1 MVSADRSHLGAN
13 ATGKPAIPE
22 ALCCQVHGLVSHGDV
37 QMARLALSV
46 LA

>member
-1 MVSADRSHLGAN
+1 MASADRSHLGAN

-22 ALCCQVHGLVSHGDV
+22 ALCCQLHGLVSHGDV
-37 QMARLALSV
+37 QMGRHTWPV